1 MRATT
6 PAPGPM
12 PGSSFTVTPVWTS
25 LVLAGYLVYTW
36 RAGRPLSPLWTFP
49 VRRWSMGLA
58 TLTVA
63 AVTLAIAMPTGE
75 RTHADLLRITFIAF
89 VGEEL
94 VFRGLVWDIVETA
107 ARRITSSPD
116 RLTVILTGSLFALS
130 HAQYHDFRPSAV
142 MAGQIG
148 YTLVAGLVL
157 GWARLRSRGLPGPN
171 PHTRDWQ
178 RVAEARVPFASVG
191 SGSEST
197 TSSVAHLTDPSLAE
211 GVGVNDRS
219 RQVEQHSSN
228 GICRAVSAGS
238 VPAAASGSALHSS
251 GP

>member
-1 MRATT
+1 MVGGPSLGRPSALMRWAGDRESGGVPHEMIKASCTRWLPLVVGCVVLT
-6 PAPGPM
+6 FGFAVVDGVM
-12 PGSSFTVTPVWTS
+12 PGSLFTVTSVWTS
-25 LVLAGYLVYTW
+25 LVLAGYLVYTR

-63 AVTLAIAMPTGE
+63 AVTLAIAMPPGE
-75 RTHADLLRITFIAF
+75 RTHADLLRITFIAV

-157 GWARLRSRGLPGPN
+157 GWARLRSRGLP
-171 PHTRDWQ
+171 
-178 RVAEARVPFASVG
+178 VPILIHATG
-191 SGSEST
+191 N
-197 TSSVAHLTDPSLAE
+197 ALLKLA
-211 GVGVNDRS
+211 
-219 RQVEQHSSN
+219 
-228 GICRAVSAGS
+228 
-238 VPAAASGSALHSS
+238 
-251 GP
+251 